1 MLKSSGITVGG
12 GGWSPFVNDIA
23 SCPFVDNSIHGNAM
37 ATTHITLFISITVV
51 ITADLCLTVP
61 SMIKHLPVAKVSTP
75 SKGKQQVLL
84 SIGQGKQKKYWVPVT
99 VFLVLYFNHC

>member
-1 MLKSSGITVGG
+1 MKTWLTIILYTSTLYLQKCDRGSMLKSSGITVGG

-51 ITADLCLTVP
+51 ITGDLCLAVP
-61 SMIKHLPVAKVSTP
+61 SMIKHLPVAEYDQTLACCKVVNT
-75 SKGKQQVLL
+75 
-84 SIGQGKQKKYWVPVT
+84 
-99 VFLVLYFNHC
+99 